1 MSIEQQLSDLTN
13 AVKALTVALTQRQQ
27 APTMVAQAPVPAPIP
42 TPAPVVAAAPAP
54 TPVPPPAPVMPAPP
68 TFVAAPAPVAGGAPF
83 SDIKGLTEWVTT
95 KYKALGA
102 ERGQKIL
109 GVMQGLGA
117 AALTDIKP
125 EQFNAF
131 YAGVE
136 AL

>member
-27 APTMVAQAPVPAPIP
+27 VAPAPVPAPIP
-42 TPAPVVAAAPAP
+42 VPAPVVAAAPAPAP

-68 TFVAAPAPVAGGAPF
+68 TFVAAPAPVASGAPF